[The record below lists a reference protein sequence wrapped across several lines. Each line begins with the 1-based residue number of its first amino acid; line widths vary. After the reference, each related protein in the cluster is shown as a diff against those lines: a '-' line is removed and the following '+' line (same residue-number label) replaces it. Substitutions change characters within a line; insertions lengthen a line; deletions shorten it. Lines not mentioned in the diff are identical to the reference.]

1 MYQPNGLKRTACLKI
16 FVKKFYPPPH
26 KFRTGK
32 SVITN
37 KLSTKKFI

>member
-16 FVKKFYPPPH
+16 FVKKFYPPH
-26 KFRTGK
+26 KFRAGK